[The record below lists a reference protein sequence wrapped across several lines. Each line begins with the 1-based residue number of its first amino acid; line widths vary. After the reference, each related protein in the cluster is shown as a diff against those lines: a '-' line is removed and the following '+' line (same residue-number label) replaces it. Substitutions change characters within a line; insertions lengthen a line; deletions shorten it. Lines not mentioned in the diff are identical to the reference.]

1 MTNSQD
7 SQQWQALLADY
18 VLGDVTPEEAE
29 TVHQL
34 LISHPE
40 LHQELD
46 YLQETL
52 SLIPLALPE
61 SSLPKHLGKTIL
73 QLAQAETDS
82 PLSTVN
88 LPTKKSKVGFFA
100 LGAVTK
106 CACGIAFSFIL
117 GLGFYNYRLHQELAI
132 AQAQLSQYQD
142 AIAALPESNNRLLSL
157 KGTKKEPMATG
168 VVLIMPKTRKAMM
181 TVQNLSIL
189 PKGKV
194 YRLWAVANGKKFDC
208 GKFNANEKGQVIK
221 EMPLDEIIANT
232 SMLVVTIEPSESV
245 AQPTGI
251 EVMTGSI

>member
-34 LISHPE
+34 LITHPE

-61 SSLPKHLGKTIL
+61 SSLPKNLGQNNLK
-73 QLAQAETDS
+73 LAQAETPFS
-82 PLSTVN
+82 VVEIPQ
-88 LPTKKSKVGFFA
+88 KKSKVGLFSLA
-100 LGAVTK
+100 AVTK
-106 CACGIAFSFIL
+106 CAFGIAFSFIL

-157 KGTKKEPMATG
+157 KGTQKAPMARG
-168 VVLIMPKTRKAMM
+168 VVLIMPKTHKAMM
-181 TVQNLSIL
+181 TVQNLSTL

-221 EMPLDEIIANT
+221 EMPLDDIIANT
-232 SMLVVTIEPSESV
+232 SMLVVTIEPTESV
-245 AQPTGI
+245 DQPTGI

>member
-1 MTNSQD
+1 MTNTQNSQE
-7 SQQWQALLADY
+7 WQALLADY
-18 VLGDVTPEEAE
+18 VLGDVSPEEAE
-29 TVHQL
+29 RVHQL

-52 SLIPLALPE
+52 ALIPLALPE
-61 SSLPKHLGKTIL
+61 SSLPKNLGQNIL
-73 QLAQAETDS
+73 KLAQAETPFS
-82 PLSTVN
+82 VVEIPQ
-88 LPTKKSKVGFFA
+88 KKSKVGLFSLA
-100 LGAVTK
+100 A
-106 CACGIAFSFIL
+106 IAFSFIL

-157 KGTKKEPMATG
+157 KGTQKAPMARG
-168 VVLIMPKTRKAMM
+168 VVLIMPKTHKAMM
-181 TVQNLSIL
+181 TVQNLSTL
-189 PKGKV
+189 PEGKV

-221 EMPLDEIIANT
+221 EMPLDDIIANT
-232 SMLVVTIEPSESV
+232 SMLVVTIEPTESV
-245 AQPTGI
+245 DQPTGI

>member
-7 SQQWQALLADY
+7 SQQWQVLLADY

-34 LISHPE
+34 LITHPE

-52 SLIPLALPE
+52 ALIPLALPE
-61 SSLPKHLGKTIL
+61 SSLPKNLGQNIL
-73 QLAQAETDS
+73 KLAQAETPFS
-82 PLSTVN
+82 VVEIPQ
-88 LPTKKSKVGFFA
+88 KKSKVGLFA
-100 LGAVTK
+100 FGA
-106 CACGIAFSFIL
+106 IAFSFIL
-117 GLGFYNYRLHQELAI
+117 GLGFYNYRLHHELAI

-157 KGTKKEPMATG
+157 KGTQKAPMATG
-168 VVLIMPKTRKAMM
+168 VVLIMPKTHKAMM
-181 TVQNLSIL
+181 TVQNLSTL
-189 PKGKV
+189 PEGKV

-221 EMPLDEIIANT
+221 EMPLDDIIANT
-232 SMLVVTIEPSESV
+232 SMLVVTIEPTESV
-245 AQPTGI
+245 DQPTGI